1 LSDPPENVPVEDLA
15 DLYENAPF
23 GYLSLSRKGRIV
35 KANRTLSLLIGH
47 APDALVGLRIHE
59 LLNFA
64 GRIYYE
70 THLAPLLRLQ
80 GQVNEVALDLVGRDG
95 RVIPVLA
102 NAAERRD
109 SNGGLL
115 FTRLAVFQAGDR
127 RRYERDLL
135 SARDR
140 ATEAIRDE
148 RALSELREQFIAV
161 LGHDLRNPLAAI
173 ASGARLLERE
183 LLRERA
189 QEIVRLMGGS
199 AARALALIADVLDF
213 ARGRLGGGIALSRRP
228 DQPLQTVLEQVVAE
242 LRAVAIERSIHSDI
256 ALEEPVDCDPVRI
269 GQLVSNLLG
278 NAIVHGAADQP
289 IRITARAAQGR
300 FEISVAN
307 GGDPIPE
314 ATMANLFQPFF
325 RGDMQGDRQG
335 LGLGLFIAAQIAR
348 AHGGDLTVRSAVNET
363 RFDFVMP
370 SISGQAGAPPS

>member
-1 LSDPPENVPVEDLA
+1 MSDPPENVPVEDLA

-47 APDALVGLRIHE
+47 APDALIGMRIHE
-59 LLNFA
+59 LLTIA

-70 THLAPLLRLQ
+70 THLAPLLRMQ
-80 GQVNEVALDLVGRDG
+80 GHVNEVALDLVARDG

-102 NAAERRD
+102 NAAERRAL
-109 SNGGLL
+109 NGDLL
-115 FTRLAVFQAGDR
+115 FIRLAVFQASDR

-135 SARDR
+135 SARDQ

-148 RALSELREQFIAV
+148 RAMSELREQFIAV
-161 LGHDLRNPLAAI
+161 LGHDLRSPLAAI
-173 ASGARLLERE
+173 ASGSRLLARE
-183 LLRERA
+183 PLSDRA
-189 QEIVRLMGGS
+189 REIVRLMEGS
-199 AARALALIADVLDF
+199 AVRASALIADVLDF

-228 DQPLQTVLEQVVAE
+228 DQPLQAVLEQVVEE

-256 ALEEPVDCDPVRI
+256 ALEESVDCDPVRI

-300 FEISVAN
+300 FEISAAN
-307 GGDPIPE
+307 GGEPIPE
-314 ATMANLFQPFF
+314 AAMARLFQPFF
-325 RGDMQGDRQG
+325 RGDVQGDRQG
-335 LGLGLFIAAQIAR
+335 LGLGLFIAAQISR
-348 AHGGDLTVRSAVNET
+348 AHGGDLTVRSSVKET

-370 SISGQAGAPPS
+370 SMSGQAGAPSS